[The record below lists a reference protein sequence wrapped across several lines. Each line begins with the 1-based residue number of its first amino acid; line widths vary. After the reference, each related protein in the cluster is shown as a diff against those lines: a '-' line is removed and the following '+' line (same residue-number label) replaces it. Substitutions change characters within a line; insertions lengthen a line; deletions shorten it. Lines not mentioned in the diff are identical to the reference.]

1 MLEFE
6 NTSNFNFSVSI
17 GSHGKH
23 EFDQFM
29 QFCQDNNSLDE
40 SVYSSK
46 EVQKKADISKIQL
59 IHWSQSGVIIPADDA
74 RGRGNRRKYSFQN
87 LVEASIC
94 KELNSFR
101 VESNSIKALL
111 ENLRAEYVFK
121 IIFNM
126 FMAPIG
132 FKFIEGKANEILRTD
147 SEKPYCR
154 DEVFEFTFK
163 STIWKVLQYLKVF
176 EDKPILF
183 LVFHL
188 TKQSDDVD
196 YPAAFSILQDDNFN
210 DYFVNLKTALV
221 INISSFYFANREA

>member
-6 NTSNFNFSVSI
+6 NTSNFNFLVSI
-17 GSHGKH
+17 GYHEKH

-29 QFCQDNNSLDE
+29 QSCQDNQSLD
-40 SVYSSK
+40 VCLYSSK
-46 EVQKKADISKIQL
+46 EVQKKADVSKIQL

-121 IIFNM
+121 IIFEM
-126 FMAPIG
+126 FLPEIRM
-132 FKFIEGKANEILRTD
+132 KMVEGKAYEIPRTE
-147 SEKPYCR
+147 SERPYRR

-176 EDKPILF
+176 KDKPKIF
-183 LVFHL
+183 LAFHL
-188 TKQSDDVD
+188 TKQSDDFD
-196 YPAAFSILQDDNFN
+196 YPAAFSILQGDNFY
-210 DYFVNLKTALV
+210 DYFENLKTALV
-221 INISSFYFANREA
+221 INISSFYFAKREA